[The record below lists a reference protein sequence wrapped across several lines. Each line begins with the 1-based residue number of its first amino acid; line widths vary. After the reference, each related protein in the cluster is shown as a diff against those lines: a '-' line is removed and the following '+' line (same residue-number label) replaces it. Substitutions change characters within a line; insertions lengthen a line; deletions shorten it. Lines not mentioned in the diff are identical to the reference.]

1 MLDKPPVSEDEATW
15 ADAIVVGSG
24 FGGAVTA
31 CRLAQA
37 GKRVLVL
44 ERGRRYEAGD
54 FPELPADSELAPE
67 ARRWT
72 WGHDQGLWDVVDLE
86 EIVSVQAAG
95 YGGGSLIYANVHLRP
110 PAEVFDARWPET
122 YTKGAVLQEFFDLAA
137 YMLDVA
143 PVSAHPGFQEKL
155 VKSDQLRK
163 AAVDLE
169 RGNAFFHPPL
179 AIAYKTGPNIHGRH
193 QKACT
198 SCGSCCTGCPET
210 AKSTL
215 DFNYLANAERRG
227 ARVRTLCEVLDV
239 EELEHDRWAVHCV
252 DHLTGER
259 LRPFVAPN
267 VFLCAG
273 SLHSTRLLA
282 RARLRRERR
291 FKRLVGIGYF
301 PGGDALGMVYDT
313 AHPQHPSY
321 GPTITTTTVHWE
333 SHAPASFFLIQDGGY
348 AAALE
353 RLVGTLRAPAWVGRN
368 RLSNAGAGRVSASD
382 IPTPAR
388 PSLPRAGLILK
399 SPFDDILDAISRG
412 DFATAASEKQRRG
425 IAAFLAE
432 LKYPLL
438 FPTVVDWTVDT
449 AIRSRDKRF
458 WLTRPLNPDGA
469 LLKTKRAIE
478 KWLIYKY
485 FGDAETIA
493 GRALDAMVS
502 FGGLPRGE
510 VAKRVLGYD
519 AADPE
524 KRTMLLAMGRDAA
537 SGVLQYLPDQ
547 DKLIADLD
555 LFDLAPGY
563 VREERLMTD
572 MADALGGELRTNPA
586 WAFLG
591 RPITVHNQGGCP
603 MSAREDD
610 GVTTIDGQ
618 VHDCK
623 GLYVLDGAIL
633 CTSVGVNPSATI
645 MAIAERNVR
654 EFLRRDNPR
663 WPEGATGEGV
673 EEYRR
678 QVAEAKVWVANAAGW
693 GLEPPSV
700 PPTALRSQPLGLTF
714 HEVMEGYVA
723 PSAVDP
729 EHLDAEYRQLETL
742 GRPGGH
748 IKFDL
753 DVGTDNL
760 IQFFEDESHSM
771 KLSGFVEM
779 RLPGEAT
786 ETRHAVAGVLE
797 LFVPKH
803 KTYGISHDDHLRRSA
818 HERLIDVTGT
828 KKYTTRVGDPP
839 RSSVRLMT
847 YDLRVLDRPGWSIA
861 GYKRIRDDPGLGAWR
876 DTASLFVAIR
886 GPLDE
891 GDVAARDATPARGIA
906 QAGVA
911 HVELDAFLF
920 SQIPSI
926 TITGATHAVTGK
938 EDGARATW
946 ATAKF
951 AAFFFGTLQR
961 IYSPEVDSF
970 VASLFRNPV
979 KRASSERPRPGR

>member
-1 MLDKPPVSEDEATW
+1 MLDQPPVSADEETW

-44 ERGRRYEAGD
+44 ERGRRYEADD
-54 FPELPADSELAPE
+54 FPVLPADSELAPE

-86 EIVSVQAAG
+86 ELVSVQAAG

-122 YTKGAVLQEFFDLAA
+122 YAKGAVLQEFFDLAA

-143 PVSAHPGFQEKL
+143 PVSAHPEFQEKL

-163 AAVDLE
+163 AARDLG
-169 RGNAFFHPPL
+169 RGNAFFYPPL
-179 AIAYKTGPNIHGRH
+179 AIAYKTGPNIHGRT

-215 DFNYLANAERRG
+215 DFNYLANAERHG

-259 LRPFVAPN
+259 LRPFLAPN

-313 AHPQHPSY
+313 QHPQHPSY

-333 SHAPASFFLIQDGGY
+333 SDAPASFFLLQDGGY
-348 AAALE
+348 ASALE
-353 RLVGTLRAPAWVGRN
+353 RLVGILRAPAWVGRN
-368 RLSNAGAGRVSASD
+368 RLSNAGAARVSASSL
-382 IPTPAR
+382 PSPAPPR
-388 PSLPRAGLILK
+388 QPRAGLLLK
-399 SPFDDILDAISRG
+399 SPFDDILDAISKG
-412 DFATAASEKQRRG
+412 GFKNAVSEKQQRS
-425 IAAFLAE
+425 ISAFLAE
-432 LKYPLL
+432 LRYPIL
-438 FPTVVDWTVDT
+438 FPTVVDSTVDT
-449 AIRSRDKRF
+449 SIRDRDKIC
-458 WLTRPLNPDGA
+458 WLTRQLNPDGT

-478 KWLIYKY
+478 KWLVYKY
-485 FGDAETIA
+485 FGDPEKIA

-502 FGGLPRGE
+502 LGGLPRGE

-519 AADPE
+519 AAGAE

-547 DKLIADLD
+547 DKLVADLA

-563 VREERLMTD
+563 AREEQLMTD
-572 MADALGGELRTNPA
+572 MAGALGGELRTNPA

-603 MSAREDD
+603 MSAREAD
-610 GVTTIDGQ
+610 GVTTVDGQ

-623 GLYVLDGAIL
+623 GLYVLDGSIL

-654 EFLRRDNPR
+654 EFLRRDNPL

-678 QVAEAKVWVANAAGW
+678 QVAGAKAWVANAAGW
-693 GLEPPSV
+693 DLEPPSV
-700 PPTALRSQPLGLTF
+700 PRTEFRSESLGLTF
-714 HEVMEGYVA
+714 HEVMEGYIA
-723 PSAVDP
+723 PTDVDP
-729 EHLDAEYRQLETL
+729 GHHDAEYRQLETL

-748 IKFDL
+748 IKLEL
-753 DVGTDNL
+753 DAGTDNL
-760 IQFFEDESHSM
+760 AQFFEDETHSM
-771 KLSGFVEM
+771 NLSGFVEV
-779 RLPGEAT
+779 RLRGEAT
-786 ETRHAVAGVLE
+786 ETRHAVAGVLQ
-797 LFVPKH
+797 LFVPRH
-803 KTYGISHDDHLRRSA
+803 KTYGIAHDDHVRRTA

-839 RSSVRLMT
+839 RSAERLMT
-847 YDLRVLDRPGWSIA
+847 YDLRLVDRPGWSIA
-861 GYKRIRDDPGLGAWR
+861 GYKRIRNDPGLGAWR
-876 DTASLFVAIR
+876 DTASLFVAIH
-886 GPLDE
+886 GTH
-891 GDVAARDATPARGIA
+891 GDAGAAAREATSTRAVA

-911 HVELDAFLF
+911 HVELDTFLF

-926 TITGATHAVTGK
+926 TVTGATNLVTGK

-951 AAFFFGTLQR
+951 ATFFFGTLQR
-961 IYSPEVDSF
+961 IYLPEIDSIL
-970 VASLFRNPV
+970 ASLFRHSV
-979 KRASSERPRPGR
+979 KKASAERPRPGR

>member
-1 MLDKPPVSEDEATW
+1 MLEKPRVSEDDETW
-15 ADAIVVGSG
+15 ADAIVVGTG

-37 GKRVLVL
+37 GKNVLVL
-44 ERGRRYEAGD
+44 ERGRRYEAND
-54 FPELPADSELAPE
+54 FPTLPTDTELAPE
-67 ARRWT
+67 VRRWT

-86 EIVSVQAAG
+86 ELVSVQAAG

-110 PAEVFDARWPET
+110 PAEVFDERWPAT
-122 YTKGAVLQEFFDLAA
+122 YAKGAVLHEFFDLAA

-143 PVSAHPGFQEKL
+143 PVSAHPEFQHKL
-155 VKSDQLRK
+155 VKADQLRK
-163 AAVDLE
+163 AADDLG
-169 RGNAFFHPPL
+169 RANAFFYPPL

-239 EELEHDRWAVHCV
+239 EELDQDRWAVHCV

-282 RARLRRERR
+282 RARLRRERK

-313 AHPQHPSY
+313 QHPQHPSY

-333 SHAPASFFLIQDGGY
+333 SHAGASFFLLQDGGY

-353 RLVGTLRAPAWVGRN
+353 RLVGILRAPAWVGRN
-368 RLSNAGAGRVSASD
+368 RLSSAGAARISASNL
-382 IPTPAR
+382 PSPPR
-388 PSLPRAGLILK
+388 PMQPPSGLILK
-399 SPFDDILDAISRG
+399 SPFDEILDGISNG
-412 DFATAASEKQRRG
+412 DFKSVASERQRQS
-425 IAAFLAE
+425 ISAFLAE
-432 LKYPLL
+432 LKYPIL
-438 FPTVVDWTVDT
+438 FPTVVDSTID
-449 AIRSRDKRF
+449 ASIRDRDKTC
-458 WLTRPLNPDGA
+458 WLTRHLNPDST

-537 SGVLQYLPDQ
+537 SGVLHYLPDH
-547 DKLIADLD
+547 DKLVADLD

-563 VREERLMTD
+563 AREERLMTD
-572 MADALGGELRTNPA
+572 TAGALGGELRTNPA

-603 MSAREDD
+603 MSASEAD
-610 GVTTIDGQ
+610 GVTTVDGQ

-623 GLYVLDGAIL
+623 GLYVLDGSIL

-645 MAIAERNVR
+645 AAIAERNVR
-654 EFLRRDNPR
+654 EFLRREHPQ

-673 EEYRR
+673 AEYKR
-678 QVAEAKVWVANAAGW
+678 QVDGSKTWAANAKGW
-693 GLEPPSV
+693 ALEPPSV
-700 PPTALRSQPLGLTF
+700 PSPALRSQPLGLTF
-714 HEVMEGYVA
+714 HEVMEGYVG
-723 PSAVDP
+723 PTDSDP
-729 EHLDAEYRQLETL
+729 GRHDAEYRRLETL

-748 IKFDL
+748 IKLEL
-753 DVGTDNL
+753 DAATDNL
-760 IQFFEDESHSM
+760 AQFFEDETHSM
-771 KLSGFVEM
+771 KLTGAVEV
-779 RLPGEAT
+779 RLPGDAT
-786 ETRHAVAGVLE
+786 EARHPVTGVLE
-797 LFVPKH
+797 LFVPRLKS
-803 KTYGISHDDHLRRSA
+803 YGIANDDDVRRVA
-818 HERLIDVTGT
+818 HERLIDVRGA
-828 KKYTTRVGDPP
+828 KKYTPRFRDPTRAAE
-839 RSSVRLMT
+839 RFMT
-847 YDLRVLDRPGWSIA
+847 YDLRFVDRPNWSIA
-861 GYKRIRDDPGLGAWR
+861 GYKRIRNDPGLDAWR
-876 DTASLFVAIR
+876 DTASLFVAVRELRSI
-886 GPLDE
+886 
-891 GDVAARDATPARGIA
+891 V

-911 HVELDAFLF
+911 HVELDTFLF

-926 TITGATHAVTGK
+926 TITGATNPVTGQ

-951 AAFFFGTLQR
+951 ASFFFGTLQR
-961 IYSPEVDSF
+961 IYLPEIDSIF
-970 VASLFRNPV
+970 ASLFRNPM
-979 KRASSERPRPGR
+979 KKANYERPRSGP